1 MNYYYGDY
9 VIVPVSDAYITDLGL
24 CEPSAVDDTLPA
36 ILPAGGFKNI
46 VPNPFNPVTKISFKL
61 NRDNLV
67 QLNVYNIRGEKVR
80 TLISDRVPANTYT
93 LEWDGKD
100 DAGSSLASGTYF
112 ARLRIG
118 AEVMQ
123 VRKLALVK

>member
-1 MNYYYGDY
+1 MATQQAHEF
-9 VIVPVSDAYITDLGL
+9 SWAF
-24 CEPSAVDDTLPA
+24 SA
-36 ILPAGGFKNI
+36 IL
-46 VPNPFNPVTKISFKL
+46 
-61 NRDNLV
+61 
-67 QLNVYNIRGEKVR
+67 RGEKVR